1 MQEVLSLL
9 QLASPGLP
17 VGSYSYSEGLETL
30 IATGII
36 NNQEKLWHWL
46 QQELNYGAVRLEAAV
61 MLRVY
66 RSINSEDF
74 LALNNW
80 NLWLSAARET
90 RELRQQSWQMGQ
102 SLFKLLMELEPQL
115 RSILS
120 SLEQP
125 CNYAVAFAIAAATWK
140 IDEAKMIMGYLHS
153 WLSNLINAGVK
164 SIPLGQTVGQKL
176 LFNAQ
181 ELLIKVTE
189 ELLSIED
196 EELATCGWGLALASM
211 VHETQ
216 YTRLFRS

>member
-1 MQEVLSLL
+1 MKEVLSLL

-36 NNQEKLWHWL
+36 TNQEKLWHWL
-46 QQELNYGAVRLEAAV
+46 QQELNYGAVRLETAV

-74 LALNNW
+74 VALNNW

-140 IDEAKMIMGYLHS
+140 IDQATMIMGYLHG

-189 ELLSIED
+189 ELLSLED

>member
-1 MQEVLSLL
+1 MKEVLSLL

-36 NNQEKLWHWL
+36 TNQEKLWHWL
-46 QQELNYGAVRLEAAV
+46 QQELNYGAVRLETAV

-74 LALNNW
+74 VALNNW

-140 IDEAKMIMGYLHS
+140 IDRATMIMGYLHS

-189 ELLSIED
+189 ELLSLED